1 MLFHL
6 TLRPWFQ
13 PVEDHSMRLLTLL
26 LSLLI
31 LPALSCSSAQ
41 QSTNSNTEL
50 VVTYNGVEEHRRG
63 GDWVSHRQLRKLV
76 DSNQELIIVFG
87 AKWCKPCNLIKKAV
101 KQANLRKKVYWVN
114 VDKTWGAQLMT
125 LLGSK
130 DIPFMIHADKS
141 GKIVATKH
149 GAGAIVSYL
158 VIRY

>member
-1 MLFHL
+1 MHLKRLF
-6 TLRPWFQ
+6 
-13 PVEDHSMRLLTLL
+13 

-31 LPALSCSSAQ
+31 LPALSCSSVP

-63 GDWVSHRQLRKLV
+63 GEWVSQKQLRKLV
-76 DSNQELIIVFG
+76 DSNQELIVAFG
-87 AKWCKPCNLIKKAV
+87 APWCGPCKLIKRSI
-101 KQANLRKKVYWVN
+101 KQARLKKKVYWVN
-114 VDKTWGAQLMT
+114 TDEVWGAQLMA

-130 DIPFMIHADKS
+130 DIPFMIHAERG
-141 GKIVATKH
+141 GKIIASKH

>member
-1 MLFHL
+1 MHLKRLF
-6 TLRPWFQ
+6 
-13 PVEDHSMRLLTLL
+13 

-31 LPALSCSSAQ
+31 LPALSCSSVP

-63 GDWVSHRQLRKLV
+63 GEWVSQKQLRKLV
-76 DSNQELIIVFG
+76 DTNQELIIAFG
-87 AKWCKPCNLIKKAV
+87 APWCGPCKLIKRSI
-101 KQANLRKKVYWVN
+101 KQARLKKKVYWIN
-114 VDKTWGAQLMT
+114 TDEAWGAQFMA
-125 LLGSK
+125 LLGSR
-130 DIPFMIHADKS
+130 DIPFMVHADKG